1 VSSIQDNEAPNVIT
15 ETRFR
20 TLMQSGYLAEVYCQS
35 SAFNK
40 SAVWYG
46 VWVIRIIDEDRTFMK
61 LLVPARSM
69 SDKHD
74 EIRIRE
80 FKTANGLISFLA
92 SMPMYRFKKAGFQH
106 TRCLLSF
113 WPRMRA
119 DKTSRF

>member
-1 VSSIQDNEAPNVIT
+1 MSSIQDNEAPNVVT

-20 TLMQSGYLAEVYCQS
+20 TLMQSGYLAEVLCQS
-35 SAFNK
+35 AAYNK

-92 SMPMYRFKKAGFQH
+92 SMGCTHANVPLQEGGVSTHALPVE
-106 TRCLLSF
+106 LL
-113 WPRMRA
+113 A
-119 DKTSRF
+119 KDEG

>member
-1 VSSIQDNEAPNVIT
+1 MSSIQDNEAPNVIT

-35 SAFNK
+35 SAYNK

-46 VWVIRIIDEDRTFMK
+46 KWVIRIIDEDRTFMK

-92 SMPMYRFKKAGFQH
+92 SMGCTHANVPLQEGGVSTH
-106 TRCLLSF
+106 TLPDELLTK
-113 WPRMRA
+113 
-119 DKTSRF
+119 DQD

>member
-1 VSSIQDNEAPNVIT
+1 MSNIQDNEAPNVVT

-20 TLMQSGYLAEVYCQS
+20 TLMQSGYLAEVLCQS
-35 SAFNK
+35 AAYNK

-46 VWVIRIIDEDRTFMK
+46 KWVIRIIDEDRTFMK

-92 SMPMYRFKKAGFQH
+92 SMGCTNANVPLQEGGVSTHALPVE
-106 TRCLLSF
+106 LLTKNE
-113 WPRMRA
+113 
-119 DKTSRF
+119 D